1 MKVVLIKGDGI
12 GPEISDAVV
21 KIFEA
26 AKADIQWIEAEA
38 GEKSYHD
45 FASPLPP
52 KTIDLI
58 KEHRF
63 ALKGPLTTPIGNSA
77 TNNFKSANLAM
88 RQALDLYAN
97 LRPIKSIPA
106 VKSRYENIDIVIIR
120 ENTEGLYSGL
130 EHNINADIAVSM
142 KIASRK
148 ACERIGKFAFEFARK
163 NSRKK
168 ITAVHKANIIKL
180 TDGLMLEC
188 FRKIAADYPEISYDE
203 KIVDAVSMSLVM
215 NPEQFD
221 IILTE
226 NLYGDILSDLC
237 AGLIGGLGIAPSA
250 NIGENCQVF
259 EAIHGSA
266 PDIAGKGLANPTA
279 LLLAA
284 ISMLRQLGQA
294 SCADKIMAATLKTLA
309 DKNCITKDLGG
320 NCSTMEFASHIVNKL

>member
-1 MKVVLIKGDGI
+1 
-12 GPEISDAVV
+12 
-21 KIFEA
+21 
-26 AKADIQWIEAEA
+26 
-38 GEKSYHD
+38 
-45 FASPLPP
+45 
-52 KTIDLI
+52 
-58 KEHRF
+58 
-63 ALKGPLTTPIGNSA
+63 
-77 TNNFKSANLAM
+77 M

-106 VKSRYENIDIVIIR
+106 VKSRYENIDLVIVR
-120 ENTEGLYSGL
+120 ENTEGLYAGL
-130 EHNINADIAVSM
+130 EHNINSDIAVSM
-142 KIASRK
+142 KVTSRK
-148 ACERIGKFAFEFARK
+148 ASERIGRFAFEFARK

-168 ITAVHKANIIKL
+168 VTAVHKANIIKL

-188 FRKIAADYPEISYDE
+188 IRKIASDYPEIIYEE

-221 IILTE
+221 VIVTE

-266 PDIAGKGLANPTA
+266 PDIAGKGIANPTA

-284 ISMLRQLGQA
+284 ISMLRQVGQTA
-294 SCADKIMAATLKTLA
+294 CADKIMSATLKTLA
-309 DKNCITKDLGG
+309 DKSLITKDLGG
-320 NCSTMEFASHIVNKL
+320 NCSTLEFAANIAKNL

>member
-1 MKVVLIKGDGI
+1 MHL
-12 GPEISDAVV
+12 
-21 KIFEA
+21 
-26 AKADIQWIEAEA
+26 KA
-38 GEKSYHD
+38 
-45 FASPLPP
+45 
-52 KTIDLI
+52 
-58 KEHRF
+58 
-63 ALKGPLTTPIGNSA
+63 PLTTPIGNSTA
-77 TNNFKSANLAM
+77 NNFKSANLAM

-106 VKSRYENIDIVIIR
+106 VKSRYENIDIVIVR
-120 ENTEGLYSGL
+120 ENTEGLYAGL
-130 EHNINADIAVSM
+130 EHNINPDIAVSL

-148 ACERIGKFAFEFARK
+148 ACERIGRYAFEFAK
-163 NSRKK
+163 SNARKK
-168 ITAVHKANIIKL
+168 VTAVHKANIIKL

-188 FRKIAADYPEISYDE
+188 FRKIAADYPEIIYEE
-203 KIVDAVSMSLVM
+203 KIVDAVCMSLVM

-221 IILTE
+221 VIVTE

-284 ISMLRQLGQA
+284 ISMLKQMGQIP
-294 SCADKIMAATLKTLA
+294 CADKIMAATLKTLS
-309 DKNCITKDLGG
+309 DNKYTTKDLGG
-320 NCSTMEFASHIVNKL
+320 NSSTMEFANHIANNLAA

>member
-1 MKVVLIKGDGI
+1 MKVVLIRGDGI
-12 GPEISDAVV
+12 GPEISEAIV

-38 GEKSYHD
+38 GEKCYHEHN
-45 FASPLPP
+45 SPLPP
-52 KTIDLI
+52 KTLELI
-58 KEHRF
+58 KEHKF

-106 VKSRYENIDIVIIR
+106 VKSRYDNIDIVIIR
-120 ENTEGLYSGL
+120 ENTEGLYAGL
-130 EHNINADIAVSM
+130 EHQINNDIAVSL
-142 KIASRK
+142 KVASRK

-168 ITAVHKANIIKL
+168 VTAVHKANIIKL
-180 TDGLMLEC
+180 SDGLMLEC
-188 FRKIAADYPEISYDE
+188 IRKVAADYPEITYDE

-215 NPEQFD
+215 HPEEFD
-221 IILTE
+221 VIVTE

-250 NIGENCQVF
+250 NIGENSQVF

-284 ISMLRQLGQA
+284 ISMLKQLGQT
-294 SCADKIMAATLKTLA
+294 SCADKIMAATLKTLS
-309 DKNCITKDLGG
+309 DKTMITKDLGG
-320 NCSTMEFASHIVNKL
+320 KCSTMEYAANIIKNL